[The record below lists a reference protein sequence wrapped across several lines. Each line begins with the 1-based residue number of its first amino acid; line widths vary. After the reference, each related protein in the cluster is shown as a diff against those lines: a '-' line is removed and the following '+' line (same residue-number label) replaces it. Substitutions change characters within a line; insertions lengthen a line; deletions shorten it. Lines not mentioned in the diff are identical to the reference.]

1 MLGKGA
7 TDVLAMSVIFLVSG
21 ELGPRENPD
30 QANPARWRTRPIFSG
45 EPGPG
50 PGEAGPYCSHSTE
63 TSGTEKYIF
72 IMFETQGYRNKVLN
86 PVHKHIGTFAVNR
99 DLFIMF

>member
-1 MLGKGA
+1 MG
-7 TDVLAMSVIFLVSG
+7 
-21 ELGPRENPD
+21 
-30 QANPARWRTRPIFSG
+30 NPARWRTQPILSG

-50 PGEAGPYCSHSTE
+50 PGEAAHSSHSTE

-72 IMFETQGYRNKVLN
+72 IMFETHGYRNKVLN
-86 PVHKHIGTFAVNR
+86 PVYKHIGTFAVNR